1 MHTHCLQTG
10 VHSTLLDTHMYSTS
24 HTRCQAIH
32 ACVPH
37 NALCIVHAHC
47 QARSVLI
54 THTRTPHCCV
64 HPHAHTHHPTRTV
77 QITVQSI
84 YTHLC
89 TLSCCTHPLSLLLTH
104 TTSHTH
110 HHIDQCILSAHTPA
124 YSIPHRYT
132 LITVVTAAY
141 SVHKYTCR
149 CHVAHTILSL
159 SHTLCSV
166 PTPSLQTHAL

>member
-10 VHSTLLDTHMYSTS
+10 VHSTLLDTHLYSTS
-24 HTRCQAIH
+24 HTHCQAIH
-32 ACVPH
+32 ACIFH

-54 THTRTPHCCV
+54 THTRTPH
-64 HPHAHTHHPTRTV
+64 AHTHHPTPTV
-77 QITVQSI
+77 QITVPSI

-89 TLSCCTHPLSLLLTH
+89 TLSCCTHCLYYLHTPYHTLITTSTSTYSVRTHLHAPYHIGTRSLPYSRLPAQCTN
-104 TTSHTH
+104 TPADATSHT
-110 HHIDQCILSAHTPA
+110 QS
-124 YSIPHRYT
+124 
-132 LITVVTAAY
+132 
-141 SVHKYTCR
+141 
-149 CHVAHTILSL
+149 SL